1 MTGNHLPGERKVIA
15 LVAVLFVNLI
25 LVSSSVVLENKKSLL
40 QNIVGVIVSPF
51 QVAFQETV
59 DYISHQVRRHVFLKD
74 SFKKYHQLKKKQFQ
88 LIYENY
94 ILKKKI
100 KEQDFLDRLKVK
112 RSDFIKAD
120 VISIDRNFPLSSIL
134 INKGTVN
141 GIRKDMTVL
150 NARGELV
157 GKVVEPV
164 SLFSAKVQLITNSIG
179 GTGAYIESTGNPN
192 DLLEGLLT
200 GNNTTICNFKYLIEN
215 KEVKPG
221 DRVITSGTD
230 KIFPPY
236 LPIGSVVKVKKE
248 YLTQKVEVEPFFIKS
263 SIKQLVV
270 IANEDISDE

>member
-25 LVSSSVVLENKKSLL
+25 LVSSNVVLENRRSLL
-40 QNIVGVIVSPF
+40 QTIVGVVVSPF
-51 QVAFQETV
+51 QIAFQETV
-59 DYISHQVRRHVFLKD
+59 DFISHQLRHRVFLQD
-74 SFKKYHQLKKKQFQ
+74 SFKKYHRLKKKQFQ

-94 ILKKKI
+94 ILKRKI
-100 KEQDFLDRLKVK
+100 KEQDFLDRLKIK
-112 RSDFIKAD
+112 RSEFIKAD
-120 VISIDRNFPLSSIL
+120 VVSIDRNFPLRSIL
-134 INKGTVN
+134 INKGSVN
-141 GIRKDMTVL
+141 GVMKDMTVL
-150 NARGELV
+150 NGRGELV
-157 GKVVEPV
+157 GKVVEPI

-179 GTGAYIESTGNPN
+179 GTGAYIESTGNPD

-236 LPIGSVVKVKKE
+236 LPIGSVKKVKKE
-248 YLTQKVEVEPFFIKS
+248 YLTQKIEVEPFFIKS
-263 SIKQLVV
+263 SIKQLVI
-270 IANEDISDE
+270 IANEQLSDE

>member
-1 MTGNHLPGERKVIA
+1 MTGNQLPRERKVIA

-40 QNIVGVIVSPF
+40 QNILGVIVSPF

-59 DYISHQVRRHVFLKD
+59 DYISFQVNHHVFLKD
-74 SFKKYHQLKKKQFQ
+74 SFNKYRQLKKTQFQ

-100 KEQDFLDRLKVK
+100 KEQDFLATLKIK

-120 VISIDRNFPLSSIL
+120 VISIDGNFPLGSIL
-134 INKGTVN
+134 INKGSVN
-141 GIRKDMTVL
+141 GINKDMTVL

-157 GKVVEPV
+157 GKVVEPI
-164 SLFSAKVQLITNSIG
+164 SLFSAKVQLITSSIG

-200 GNNTTICNFKYLIEN
+200 GNNSSTCNFKYLIEN

-221 DRVITSGTD
+221 DHVITSGTD

-236 LPIGSVVKVKKE
+236 LPVGIVKKVKKE
-248 YLTQKVEVEPFFIKS
+248 YLIQKIEVTPFFITS

-270 IANEDISDE
+270 IANEDIRNE

>member
-1 MTGNHLPGERKVIA
+1 MTGNHLPRERKVIA

-40 QNIVGVIVSPF
+40 QNILGVIISPF

-59 DYISHQVRRHVFLKD
+59 DYISFQVNRHVFLKD
-74 SFKKYHQLKKKQFQ
+74 SFKKYRQLKKKQFQ

-100 KEQDFLDRLKVK
+100 KEQDFLATLKVK

-120 VISIDRNFPLSSIL
+120 VISIDRNFPLGSIL
-134 INKGTVN
+134 INKGSVN
-141 GIRKDMTVL
+141 GIRQDMTAL

-157 GKVVEPV
+157 GKVVEPI
-164 SLFSAKVQLITNSIG
+164 SLFSAKVRLITSSIG

-200 GNNTTICNFKYLIEN
+200 GNNSSTCNFRYLIEN

-221 DRVITSGTD
+221 DPVITSGTD

-236 LPIGSVVKVKKE
+236 LPIGIVKKVKKE
-248 YLTQKVEVEPFFIKS
+248 YLIQKIEVTPFFITS

-270 IANEDISDE
+270 IANEDIRNE